1 MTYIWM
7 VLVNNSRIIG
17 YVRSESETSAFN
29 IAKEK
34 VAKDVPFFLERVY
47 LGSPIP
53 VGEEFFISN

>member
-1 MTYIWM
+1 M